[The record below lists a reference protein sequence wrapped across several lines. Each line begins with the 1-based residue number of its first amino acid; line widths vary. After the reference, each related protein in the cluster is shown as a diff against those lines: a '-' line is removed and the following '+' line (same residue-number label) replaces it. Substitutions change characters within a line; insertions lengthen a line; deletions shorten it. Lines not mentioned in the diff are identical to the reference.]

1 MPVDSTLVV
10 DFGTFYLNSALESE
24 SKGGQLFKLGV
35 SEVTTYL
42 VNEHFAWSMVDGSF
56 DDGMAPLSTTTDG
69 DPQILPI
76 LDRMGFD
83 VDVQFHN
90 LPGSCLPYRCP
101 YHRMMMV

>member
-1 MPVDSTLVV
+1 MV
-10 DFGTFYLNSALESE
+10 DFGTFYLNSVLESA
-24 SKGGQLFKLGV
+24 SNGGRLFKLGV

-42 VNEHFAWSMVDGSF
+42 VNEHFSWSMVDGTS
-56 DDGMAPLSTTTDG
+56 DDGMALLSTTSNG

-90 LPGSCLPYRCP
+90 LPG
-101 YHRMMMV
+101 